1 MPKTKKNIKV
11 RDMKPSKNAKGGGG
25 GTIKPSGGVAPSGGT
40 APDGGRTIKPN

>member
-1 MPKTKKNIKV
+1 MPKTKKNIRV
-11 RDMKPSKNAKGGGG
+11 RDMKPSKNAKGG